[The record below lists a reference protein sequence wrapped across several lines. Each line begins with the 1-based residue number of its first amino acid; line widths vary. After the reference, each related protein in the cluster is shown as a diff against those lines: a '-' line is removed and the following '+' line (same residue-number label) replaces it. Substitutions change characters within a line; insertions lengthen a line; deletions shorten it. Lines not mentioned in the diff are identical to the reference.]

1 MSQEYPQKN
10 ASNEQRTFSGPVE
23 VQLYKDK
30 AAAQQHLFPLASGIV
45 AARPFFRH
53 RGVPGQEG

>member
-1 MSQEYPQKN
+1 MSQEYPQKT
-10 ASNEQRTFSGPVE
+10 ERTFSGPVE

-30 AAAQQHLFPLASGIV
+30 AAAQQRLFPLASGIV